1 MTKKTTR
8 YGIYSVDEFPEQNG
22 GKWGGFKVSV
32 VQSTAEQPLG
42 KLYIKTDGRENY
54 QPLPSSPQEKP
65 EKGTSE
71 DLEIWNEFVYTAVP
85 LYDHV

>member
-1 MTKKTTR
+1 MKKR
-8 YGIYSVDEFPEQNG
+8 YGIYSVTDYPEQNG

-42 KLYIKTDGRENY
+42 KLYIKSDGRENY
-54 QPLPSSPQEKP
+54 QPLPPQQKKP

-71 DLEIWNEFVYTAVP
+71 DLEI
-85 LYDHV
+85 

>member
-1 MTKKTTR
+1 MTKKTR
-8 YGIYSVDEFPEQNG
+8 YGIYSVTEYPEQNG

-42 KLYIKTDGRENY
+42 KLYVKTDDKENHY
-54 QPLPSSPQEKP
+54 QPLPLQEKP

-71 DLEIWNEFVYTAVP
+71 DLEI
-85 LYDHV
+85 